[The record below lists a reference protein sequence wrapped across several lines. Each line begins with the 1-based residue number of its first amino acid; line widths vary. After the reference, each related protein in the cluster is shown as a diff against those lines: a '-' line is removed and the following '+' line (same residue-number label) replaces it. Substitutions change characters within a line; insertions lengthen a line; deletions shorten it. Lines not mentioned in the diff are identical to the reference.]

1 MAGYFEQFV
10 AFGTDIVGLERIM
23 RFIQS
28 VFSILTDYPA
38 LIPMLLSHQPSA
50 VHKTSALAMGQLSDH
65 LNMTRRAIR
74 LFWCLGSFQS
84 SWNAYMAPEK
94 SIEAWLAI
102 LADSLFGLFGLME
115 SVTLPDLLH
124 VKGLSVFGLDEAVRM
139 DYQSK
144 GVWLAAL
151 ACSASCTGVKI
162 FRTYARRA
170 VPETGSGFG
179 APEDEKKQAPG
190 EGDEKKAQAA
200 AEKRRQEREAASKEA
215 SRKIGGLTRKLLAD
229 LLDIAIPAW
238 ATGLVDIDVGMVWVA
253 MFFSTIFTG
262 YAVWERCG
270 QAIDNRRA

>member
-28 VFSILTDYPA
+28 VFSILTAYPA

-50 VHKTSALAMGQLSDH
+50 VHKTSALAMGQLSNH
-65 LNMTRRAIR
+65 LNMTRRAVR
-74 LFWCLGSFQS
+74 LFWCLGSFQT
-84 SWNAYMAPEK
+84 SWNAYVAPEK
-94 SIEAWLAI
+94 SIETWLAI

-115 SVTLPDLLH
+115 SVTLPDLLQ
-124 VKGLSVFGLDEAVRM
+124 VKGLSVFGLAEAVRI
-139 DYQSK
+139 DDQSK
-144 GVWLAAL
+144 SVWLAAL
-151 ACSASCTGVKI
+151 ACSALCTGVKI
-162 FRTYARRA
+162 LKSYAHRA

-179 APEDEKKQAPG
+179 APEHEKKKTGKGG
-190 EGDEKKAQAA
+190 ENKAQAA

-215 SRKIGGLTRKLLAD
+215 GRKIGGLTRKLLAD

-238 ATGLVDIDVGMVWVA
+238 ATGLADIDAGVVWVA
-253 MFFSTIFTG
+253 MLFSTIFTG

-270 QAIDNRRA
+270 QAIDKGRA